1 MSYQYHGTTGLIT
14 LPGREVQT
22 FPSGLVR
29 ITRTYVCRKGLEG
42 QFRQL
47 LAEGSVLPNDDAAPC
62 IDGAYIFPTPLENI
76 RDDGFVEFRVTAYG
90 RANATG
96 TETVSDEVYSETVAI
111 GSITGIAVL
120 KRKILTLEI
129 TLSLEEEIDPTTNK
143 IPAIPE
149 VIYDYSG
156 IGERVISEFRR
167 LYGVSISNYTSRNFG
182 VFREVTVTFSPII
195 LGSRS

>member
-182 VFREVTVTFSPII
+182 VFREVTVTFSPVI
-195 LGSRS
+195 LLSV